1 MTLKMK
7 NKKYFLK
14 KVLIRCWLKKGKRK
28 IQKKKR
34 KRQLKK
40 INFERLKNHGKKA
53 MDSMCIIPLAL
64 EFCRSH

>member
-7 NKKYFLK
+7 NKKDFLEK
-14 KVLIRCWLKKGKRK
+14 GLIRCFFEKGK
-28 IQKKKR
+28 KKNSK
-34 KRQLKK
+34 KK

-53 MDSMCIIPLAL
+53 MNSMCSIPLAL